1 MYFENGNSSRDSP
14 SSERFRLGEGKVYYV
29 DSEYLPMAA
38 TTTVRISSRAS
49 RKLDELQARVQE
61 RSGKRMTKQSILE
74 DLVERALMETEPL
87 ILLPAPR
94 KPLSRRAMKA
104 LLEYPVD
111 WGVETREEDID
122 AILYGDED

>member
-1 MYFENGNSSRDSP
+1 
-14 SSERFRLGEGKVYYV
+14 
-29 DSEYLPMAA
+29 
-38 TTTVRISSRAS
+38 
-49 RKLDELQARVQE
+49 
-61 RSGKRMTKQSILE
+61 MTKQSILE
-74 DLVERALMETEPL
+74 NLVERALMETEPL

-94 KPLSRRAMKA
+94 KPLSPSAMKA